1 MALQVPGSRVS
12 QHPRIGAVR
21 FPRAWAGGARARSA
35 FRGSPA
41 AALSG
46 LHMLRT
52 SVVLAGCCALAVL
65 AGTRTTHARAAQA
78 AGEDN
83 EIRQLRKDAEGGDA
97 RAQFRL
103 GVRYAT
109 GTGIAEDDA
118 VAAQWIRRAA
128 EQGFVDA
135 EYNLGLMYAD
145 GNGVPQDSAQAVS
158 WLRK

>member
-1 MALQVPGSRVS
+1 
-12 QHPRIGAVR
+12 
-21 FPRAWAGGARARSA
+21 
-35 FRGSPA
+35 
-41 AALSG
+41 
-46 LHMLRT
+46 MLRT
-52 SVVLAGCCALAVL
+52 SSVLACCCALAVL
-65 AGTRTTHARAAQA
+65 FGTGTAHARAGQA

-83 EIRQLRKDAEGGDA
+83 EIRQLRKDADGGDA

-109 GTGIAEDDA
+109 GTGVVEDDA
-118 VAAQWIRRAA
+118 VAAQWIRRSA

-158 WLRK
+158 WLRKAAD